1 MKEMNFGLTSKE
13 LNLFKN
19 LNNEKKIQDF
29 INKIPINFEENNK
42 DTCYSPRKVLKEN
55 KCHCIEGA
63 ILAALILRVNGHSPL
78 LVDLTANNKDFDHV
92 ITVFQKQKKW
102 GAISKTNHATLRYR
116 EPIYNS
122 IRELVMSYFNEYY
135 NEEGKKTLRSYS
147 NPVNLSRFDKIK
159 WMTTEKELW
168 KIPDYLAKVKHFP
181 ILTRSQI
188 ANLRNADKIEIL
200 AGNLTEYKSDK
211 MKKNF

>member
-1 MKEMNFGLTSKE
+1 MKEANFGLTSKE
-13 LNLFKN
+13 LNLFKS

-29 INKIPINFEENNK
+29 INNIPINFEEDNK

-63 ILAALILRVNGHSPL
+63 ILAALILRVNGYSPL
-78 LVDLTANNKDFDHV
+78 LIDLTANKKDFDHV
-92 ITVFQKQKKW
+92 IAVFQREKKW
-102 GAISKTNHATLRYR
+102 GAISKTNHSTLRYR

-135 NEEGKKTLRSYS
+135 NDEGKKTLRSYS

-168 KIPDYLAKVKHFP
+168 EIPDYLAKVKHFP
-181 ILTRSQI
+181 ILTKSQI
-188 ANLRNADKIEIL
+188 GNLRNADKIEIL
-200 AGNLTEYKSDK
+200 AGNLTEYKSNK
-211 MKKNF
+211 IKKNF

>member
-1 MKEMNFGLTSKE
+1 MKEVNFELTFAE
-13 LNLFKN
+13 LKLFRR
-19 LNNEKKIQDF
+19 LNTGKKIQDF
-29 INKIPINFEENNK
+29 INNIPINFEEDNK

-92 ITVFQKQKKW
+92 IAVFKKQKKW
-102 GAISKTNHATLRYR
+102 GAISKTNHSTLRYR

-122 IRELVMSYFNEYY
+122 VREIVMSYFNEYY
-135 NEEGKKTLRSYS
+135 NDDGKKTLRSYS

-168 KIPDYLAKVKHFP
+168 EIPDYLARIKHFP
-181 ILTRSQI
+181 ILTKSQI

-200 AGNLTEYKSDK
+200 AGNLTEYQSNK

>member
-1 MKEMNFGLTSKE
+1 MKEVNFELTFAE
-13 LNLFKN
+13 LKLFRR
-19 LNNEKKIQDF
+19 LNTGKKIQDF

-92 ITVFQKQKKW
+92 IAVFKKQKKW
-102 GAISKTNHATLRYR
+102 GAISKTNHSTLRYR

-122 IRELVMSYFNEYY
+122 VREIVMSYFNEYY
-135 NEEGKKTLRSYS
+135 NDDGKKTLRSYS

-168 KIPDYLAKVKHFP
+168 EIPDYLARIKHFP
-181 ILTRSQI
+181 ILTKSQI

-200 AGNLTEYKSDK
+200 AGNLTEYQSNK